1 MADEFT
7 KIAGGLLVHVR
18 DLVNWGLDT
27 GNTTPEKMKLT
38 VAARQE
44 AAVKLISS
52 GMSHA
57 QAAKV
62 LGVNRST
69 ISRDVHGAQKSSA
82 KRTDKEAEIKAA
94 NAKLKLVKPTPTA
107 SLYGTIVIDPPWEME
122 KIKRDVRP
130 NQVAMRKREG
140 KASARLPVPAVRAA
154 RGRSSVPDLPRYEE
168 ARRAL
173 EALHNV
179 DDIGVVRDKAIA
191 LEEYAKV
198 IKDPELLERA
208 VRIKLEAWRN
218 VGRVLREMRK
228 AGELV
233 KDGQRPRSSSP
244 GTPSPAGGSGR

>member
-1 MADEFT
+1 
-7 KIAGGLLVHVR
+7 
-18 DLVNWGLDT
+18 
-27 GNTTPEKMKLT
+27 
-38 VAARQE
+38 
-44 AAVKLISS
+44 
-52 GMSHA
+52 
-57 QAAKV
+57 
-62 LGVNRST
+62 
-69 ISRDVHGAQKSSA
+69 
-82 KRTDKEAEIKAA
+82 
-94 NAKLKLVKPTPTA
+94 
-107 SLYGTIVIDPPWEME
+107 
-122 KIKRDVRP
+122 
-130 NQVAMRKREG
+130 MRKREG

-244 GTPSPAGGSGR
+244 ELLRPLADQGVSKKKGAAAEKLVALPERQFQERARMIVERALRSPARRKEAGCFKKATTSISPGDVTALRWRTKLCVKTRARPKLRASR

>member
-1 MADEFT
+1 
-7 KIAGGLLVHVR
+7 
-18 DLVNWGLDT
+18 
-27 GNTTPEKMKLT
+27 
-38 VAARQE
+38 
-44 AAVKLISS
+44 
-52 GMSHA
+52 
-57 QAAKV
+57 
-62 LGVNRST
+62 
-69 ISRDVHGAQKSSA
+69 
-82 KRTDKEAEIKAA
+82 
-94 NAKLKLVKPTPTA
+94 
-107 SLYGTIVIDPPWEME
+107 
-122 KIKRDVRP
+122 
-130 NQVAMRKREG
+130 MRKREG

-244 GTPSPAGGSGR
+244 GTPSPKTLADQGVSKKKGAAAEKLVALPERQFQERARMIVERALRSPARRRSWLFQKSNNQHISRRRDGAPLAHQALRQDTRAP